1 MAEVKETSF
10 AAPTKEATADV
21 ENRSSNDASQP
32 SVTGRLSN
40 NSTESFYGQAV
51 ADSYRLK
58 SELVAQHLGEI
69 GFGK

>member
-1 MAEVKETSF
+1 MAGAKETIV
-10 AAPTKEATADV
+10 AAPTKEAGANVDH
-21 ENRSSNDASQP
+21 RSSNEASQP
-32 SVTGRLSN
+32 SVSGQLSN
-40 NSTESFYGQAV
+40 TSTESFYGRAV